1 MCADEEGALRAGPDL
16 LVLLMLGGGVMFTL
30 ISIVAWTT
38 GRRVGALVLAVIA
51 GIDFAF
57 AISLLTR

>member
-1 MCADEEGALRAGPDL
+1 MRAGSDL
-16 LVLLMLGGGVMFTL
+16 VVLLMFGGGLMFTL

-38 GRRVGALVLAVIA
+38 GRRAGALVMAVIA
-51 GIDFAF
+51 GLDFAF